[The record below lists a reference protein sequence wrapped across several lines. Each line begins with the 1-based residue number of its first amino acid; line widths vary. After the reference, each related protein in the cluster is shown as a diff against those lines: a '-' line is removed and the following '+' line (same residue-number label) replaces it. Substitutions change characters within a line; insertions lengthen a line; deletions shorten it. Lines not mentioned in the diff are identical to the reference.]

1 MLLVTTSHSLL
12 TIDPASGAMAPVHR
26 GQGLYFG
33 VATDGERLFVAARR
47 RMVSSEVSPHDEDGR
62 ILVFDR
68 ALRLT
73 EEIGAPFPLRDM
85 HEILWH
91 AGKLWITCSFDNM
104 VAIFEPATG
113 RWEVWHPL
121 GPTPEAPY
129 DVNHLNSLA
138 VAGGE
143 LLIVAHNFGASELLR
158 FDMASRRLLG
168 RTPFGVQSHNIR
180 RLGDGTLV
188 TCSSGEG
195 ALIGDNGWRLAVGG
209 FTRGL
214 LLDGKERYV
223 GISEIAERKDR
234 DLTTGRI
241 AVYDSAWRLLRT
253 LELPG
258 EGLVLDIQEAPA

>member
-12 TIDPASGAMAPVHR
+12 KIDPASGAVHPVHR

-33 VATDGERLFVAARR
+33 IATDGERHFVAARR
-47 RMVSSEVSPHDEDGR
+47 RMVSSDVSPHEEQGR

-68 ALRLT
+68 ALRLQD
-73 EEIGAPFPLRDM
+73 ELAAPFPLRDM

-104 VAIFEPATG
+104 VAIYEPATG
-113 RWEVWHPL
+113 RWEAWHPL
-121 GPTPEAPY
+121 GPTPQAPY

-138 VAGGE
+138 VVDGRMC
-143 LLIVAHNFGASELLR
+143 IVAHNFGASELLR
-158 FDMASRRLLG
+158 FDIETRTLLSRE
-168 RTPFGVQSHNIR
+168 PFGMQSHNIR
-180 RLGDGTLV
+180 ELDDGTLL

-195 ALIGDNGWRLAVGG
+195 ALIGSNGWRVDVGG
-209 FTRGL
+209 FTRGIL
-214 LLDGKERYV
+214 LREEEIYV
-223 GISEIAERKDR
+223 GISEIAERQDR

-241 AVYDSAWRLLRT
+241 AVFDREWRRLRT

-258 EGLVLDIQEAPA
+258 EGLLLDIQEAPA

>member
-1 MLLVTTSHSLL
+1 MLLATTSHSLL
-12 TIDPASGAMAPVHR
+12 RIDIASGRIEPVHR

-33 VATDGERLFVAARR
+33 IATDGERYFVAARR
-47 RMVSSEVSPHDEDGR
+47 RMVSSDVSPHDEDGR
-62 ILVFDR
+62 ILAFDR
-68 ALRLT
+68 ALRLR

-91 AGKLWITCSFDNM
+91 AGKLWITCSFDNL

-113 RWEVWHPL
+113 RWEAWHPL
-121 GPTPEAPY
+121 GPTAEPPY

-138 VAGGE
+138 VVDGD
-143 LLIVAHNFGASELLR
+143 LMVVAHNFGQSELLR
-158 FDMASRRLLG
+158 FDIGSRRLLA
-168 RTPFGVQSHNIR
+168 RTPFGIQSHNIR
-180 RLGDGTLV
+180 RLRDGTLI

-195 ALIGDNGWRLAVGG
+195 ALIGSNGWRLEVDG

-214 LLDGKERYV
+214 LLGEEESCV

-241 AVYDSAWRLLRT
+241 AIFDPGWRPLRT

-258 EGLVLDIQEAPA
+258 EGLLLDIQEALA